1 MLDDWHQKH
10 ERVALNLQWNMKI
23 SRPRYGSL
31 QFWPRKRAERFL
43 PSVNWDVVHGNG
55 LLGFIAYKVG
65 MATAIVKDS
74 TPKSMTPGKKL
85 SVPVTILEV
94 PPMKIYSVRFYKNG
108 RVMNETVVS
117 NDRELRR
124 VVKVAKTPANAA
136 AIDAIKEFDDIR
148 VIVYSIVKETSV
160 KKTPDII
167 EIGVGGKDKLSVV
180 KSLIG
185 KEMSLADFFKGD
197 LVDVRGLTKGKG
209 LSGPVARFVI
219 SLRQLK
225 SEKGRRGPGSLGP
238 WHPARVIFRVP
249 ISGQLGMFT
258 RVHYNL
264 KVLGSGAVSSGKFG
278 IAKPFKNYGLM
289 HTNYLVLHGS
299 VQGPAKRQLLLTNPL
314 RPTLKQTRKKFELL
328 EVHR

>member
-1 MLDDWHQKH
+1 
-10 ERVALNLQWNMKI
+10 MKI

-43 PSVNWDVVHGNG
+43 PSVNWDAIKGDG

-65 MATAIVKDS
+65 MATATVKDS

-85 SVPVTILEV
+85 AIPVTFLET
-94 PPMKIYSVRFYKNG
+94 PPVKIYSVRFYKSG
-108 RVMNETVVS
+108 KPMTEVVVS
-117 NDRELRR
+117 NDRELKKI
-124 VVKVAKTPANAA
+124 VKVMKIPQTANSL
-136 AIDAIKEFDDIR
+136 DEVKDFDDIR
-148 VIVYSIVKETSV
+148 VIIYSVPKGTNV

-167 EIGVGGKDKLSVV
+167 EVGIGGKDKLAFV
-180 KSLIG
+180 KDHIG
-185 KEMSLADFFKGD
+185 KDILFTDVFKSD
-197 LVDVRGLTKGKG
+197 MLDVRGLTKGKG
-209 LSGPVARFVI
+209 LSGPVARFGI
-219 SLRQLK
+219 SLRQHK

-264 KVLGSGAVSSGKFG
+264 KILGSNLTVKD
-278 IAKPFKNYGLM
+278 KVNVKNFKNYGNIQ
-289 HTNYLVLHGS
+289 TNYLILNGS
-299 VQGPAKRQLLLTNPL
+299 VQGPAKRQVLLTFPL
-314 RPTLKQTRKKFELL
+314 RLSLKQTRKKLELL